1 MTTKIKNILK
11 IAGIL
16 FIGLLLG
23 WMLFGGSDTPKELH
37 DHTAE
42 QEARASWTCSM
53 HPQIRQSEP
62 GQCPL
67 CGMDLIPV
75 ASDDAGADPNALQMS
90 ENAMKL
96 ANIQTMFV
104 GTSAANKELRLNGKV
119 QVDERKLYTQST
131 HIPGRIENL
140 RINFTG
146 ENVSKGQTLA
156 TVYSP
161 DLVTAQE
168 ELLQAYA
175 IKNSQPEL
183 FAAAKQ
189 KLMNWKIGESTIN
202 RIISSGKLIQ
212 QFSITSD
219 VSGIVIAKKVDLGD
233 YVGRG
238 MPIYEI
244 ADLSSLWV
252 LFDVYESDMAWVKV
266 GDKVSYTIQS
276 IPGETF
282 EGTISFVDPIINAKT
297 RVATARVEIKNVGN
311 KLKPEMFASG
321 IIKNNLG
328 KKGSQEI
335 IIPKSAIMWT
345 GERSVIY
352 IKNNAGNKVNFTLR
366 EVTLGPSLGE
376 AFVIKSGLESGEE
389 IVVNGTFTVDAASQL
404 AGKPSMMNLEGGK
417 AVTGHAGHGK
427 KQASESA
434 MENKEEDHTN
444 HTQSQTGNSTDTK
457 NADHTKMESRIAV
470 SKDFQSQL
478 NKVFVEYISLKNAFT
493 NDNSKTAQE
502 NAVEVVNVL
511 AKVDMKLL
519 SNNEAHKHWMTI
531 SKEIAASATSI
542 TKTSDIN
549 VQRNHFIHLSAHL
562 SKAIKLFGINKTVY
576 EQFCPMANN
585 DNGAFWLS
593 LDEEIRN
600 PYYGKAML
608 KCGSTEA
615 IIK

>member
-42 QEARASWTCSM
+42 QEAGASWTCSM